1 MTKFHRTSLVD
12 QTAEFLRDGIRTG
25 RWKARLPGVR
35 KLAEELDVS
44 RRTLLAATKLLRD
57 EGWLDAKSTGVAHT
71 IVERSGTAPA
81 AHRSLRVAMLIPG
94 ALERHNSH
102 IREMLLRIITQARI
116 DGHDA
121 FIVATPV
128 GKDQHKTGYLEK
140 LVKEAKADAW
150 LVHHASL
157 ETLRWFM
164 EKQIPVLAMGGRSND
179 LPIASASF
187 PVAGPMRELVRRL
200 TGLGHRRI
208 VLIVSDLTRRP
219 TFSPMLTAYR
229 EELEACGITPGEYNS
244 PDWEETPEGLEA
256 LMQSLFAVTPP
267 TAIICWHLNVT
278 VGVLSFFARKGLR
291 TPEDASLFF
300 CGDDPSLAWH
310 VPGMQMARFDFDE
323 DARLK
328 HIRRW
333 VEDLSNGR
341 PQTHVYDKPFG
352 IIEGTTIGP
361 AKKNRPEEAT
371 PAGARPRH

>member
-1 MTKFHRTSLVD
+1 MAKFRRASLVD
-12 QTAEFLRDGIRTG
+12 QTAAFLREGMRTG

-35 KLAEELDVS
+35 ALAEELDVS
-44 RRTLLAATKLLRD
+44 RRTLLAATKILRE
-57 EGWLDAKSTGVAHT
+57 EGRLDAKSPGVAHT
-71 IVERSGTAPA
+71 IVDRA
-81 AHRSLRVAMLIPG
+81 AEDRTEQPPLRIAMLIPG

-102 IREMLLRIITQARI
+102 IRELLLRILTQTRA

-121 FIVATPV
+121 FIVATPA
-128 GKDQHKTGYLEK
+128 GKDQHKTGYLDK

-150 LVHHASL
+150 LVQSGSL
-157 ETLRWFM
+157 ETLDWFLR
-164 EKQIPVLAMGGRSND
+164 KRIPMLAMGGRSND

-187 PVAGPMRELVRRL
+187 PVAEPMRTLVRRL
-200 TGLGHRRI
+200 AGLGHRRI

-229 EELEACGITPGEYNS
+229 DELAACGITPGEYNA
-244 PDWEETPEGLEA
+244 PDWDETPEGLEA

-291 TPEDASLFF
+291 APEDASLFF

-310 VPGMQMARFDFDE
+310 VPGMQMAHFDFDE
-323 DARLK
+323 DARIK

-341 PQTHVYDKPFG
+341 LQNHAYEKPVG

-361 AKKNRPEEAT
+361 AKK
-371 PAGARPRH
+371 G